1 MNSPIAHRH
10 ADDHKPPS
18 SAPRARAYPPHS
30 LLGVGVAVRLS
41 VATLATALLWV
52 TVWWALK

>member
-10 ADDHKPPS
+10 ADGRKPPPS
-18 SAPRARAYPPHS
+18 TPGARAYPPHS

-41 VATLATALLWV
+41 VAALATAVLWI
-52 TVWWALK
+52 TVWWALN